1 MHIGRQ
7 PCKIIEY
14 KRIRFKLSGL
24 LYTHKYSTLYCHVY
38 LLIFKCLPLVASQ
51 TWLPLTPFSS
61 FFLFLFLLVPS
72 ILPTSPFL
80 LSFTQKFT
88 HLLDDTRQKIKWIRI
103 EIFQIFP
110 RNESQPTTL
119 PSFSIVSSPKR
130 ERNIIRNKYFP
141 IPFPSSQDLQTLLN
155 LYNF

>member
-14 KRIRFKLSGL
+14 KRVRFKLSGL

-38 LLIFKCLPLVASQ
+38 LLIFKCLP
-51 TWLPLTPFSS
+51 TLPLKRGLTPFSS
-61 FFLFLFLLVPS
+61 FSLFLFLLVPS
-72 ILPTSPFL
+72 ILPISPFL

-119 PSFSIVSSPKR
+119 PSFSIVSSLKR

-141 IPFPSSQDLQTLLN
+141 IPFPSPQDLQTLLN